1 MGEGRNVGDKGGGV
15 DKGQVVRDFVSMEA
29 GRPVRCPPHPP
40 GHTARLHF
48 PAFLAVRCGH
58 VTEL

>member
-1 MGEGRNVGDKGGGV
+1 MGEGRILADKVGDV
-15 DKGQVVRDFVSMEA
+15 EKGQIVRDIVSME
-29 GRPVRCPPHPP
+29 GRSIRCPPHPP

-58 VTEL
+58 VTEF